1 MNHYRVTVLLMIQVI
16 IPGFKHLNHIICC
29 AWDHKSN
36 QVRVKISSPVECFV
50 PLWSAASQVKTLIK
64 KYDDFVKSY
73 LFCFCCSLI
82 QPVIPL
88 ACSFYMLT
96 NKQTNKEPL
105 ITISMQALI
114 RHNRTVLPTVNQTF
128 RKALK
133 GFFIFLPSLDLDR
146 RDLTFPSPT
155 SFHCHPLHTP
165 LPRHPC
171 FMQISL
177 SCFLYFIFTHL
188 LSVTP
193 LSGTLWNLT
202 TRALIFSRLSPELGE
217 KKQRS
222 LVFKQ
227 SQSTSA
233 AVIVILI

>member
-36 QVRVKISSPVECFV
+36 QVWVKISSPVECFV

-73 LFCFCCSLI
+73 LLFLLLSYPARNSTRVFILH
-82 QPVIPL
+82 
-88 ACSFYMLT
+88 A

-114 RHNRTVLPTVNQTF
+114 RQNRTVLPTVNQTF

-188 LSVTP
+188 LSVTLP
-193 LSGTLWNLT
+193 PGTLWNLT
-202 TRALIFSRLSPELGE
+202 TRALIFSRLSPQLGE